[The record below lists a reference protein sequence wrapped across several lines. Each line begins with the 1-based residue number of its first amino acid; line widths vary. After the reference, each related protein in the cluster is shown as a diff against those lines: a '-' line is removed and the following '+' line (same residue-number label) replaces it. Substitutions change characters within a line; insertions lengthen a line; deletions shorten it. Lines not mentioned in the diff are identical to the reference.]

1 MAGAPAGLAGVRY
14 GLPPHH
20 VRGWSRLALA
30 WLQFHPQD
38 LKDNPRP
45 ELENLLRY
53 LKVEIDQGRMDC
65 IEAHLEGK
73 FHRGEKK
80 DQEDQGVDGDQS
92 DPFTEELHKLL
103 DKTILAADSFLRN
116 KTGRSLPVDKYQ
128 YFTKL

>member
-1 MAGAPAGLAGVRY
+1 MAGAHPGLAGVRY
-14 GLPPHH
+14 GLPSHH
-20 VRGWSRLALA
+20 VRGWSQLALA

-73 FHRGEKK
+73 FHRGERK
-80 DQEDQGVDGDQS
+80 DQEDQ
-92 DPFTEELHKLL
+92 E
-103 DKTILAADSFLRN
+103 IN
-116 KTGRSLPVDKYQ
+116 IMKYQ
-128 YFTKL
+128 YITCIVSLSIDEDDVLLVVINCT